1 MGSTGY
7 WRSPPEAD
15 FTASARE
22 EDGFPVHR
30 WTLKPGRSVPAGR
43 HTFAG
48 RYNHAE
54 GDRDTGR
61 DDYTARALTDGERT
75 TAGGD
80 FAPKG

>member
-22 EDGFPVHR
+22 EDGFPVGFPVHR
-30 WTLKPGRSVPAGR
+30 WTLKP
-43 HTFAG
+43 
-48 RYNHAE
+48 
-54 GDRDTGR
+54 GR
-61 DDYTARALTDGERT
+61 DDYTARALTDGERA